1 MPPVK
6 RKKRPTPKASPAPP
20 TAPSSAPPIAFL
32 AAAQDDSLPS
42 SVTAAQVGQLASE
55 RHVLSPALEAVA
67 SAQRSS
73 PPEANPA
80 AGRLPPAVTAMDV
93 ADQLHSAAIHLLR
106 RLRVR
111 DRESGIGPAQ
121 LSALSVL
128 VFGGPRSLGELA
140 DAEQVRP
147 PTMSRIVAGLQRSGL
162 VRRHATEDG
171 RRVRLEATPKGVGL
185 MWEGRQRRVESLA
198 KAVAGL
204 PESEQLQL
212 RDALTLLQ
220 QVIRKI

>member
-1 MPPVK
+1 MSPVK
-6 RKKRPTPKASPAPP
+6 RKNRAARKSSPPAELVPASAATARVEPSGSPERAPAP
-20 TAPSSAPPIAFL
+20 TAEETTFAQSS
-32 AAAQDDSLPS
+32 PS
-42 SVTAAQVGQLASE
+42 SV
-55 RHVLSPALEAVA
+55 VLTE
-67 SAQRSS
+67 
-73 PPEANPA
+73 
-80 AGRLPPAVTAMDV
+80 V

-147 PTMSRIVAGLQRSGL
+147 PTMSRIVAGLQRSRL

-171 RRVRLEATPKGVGL
+171 RRVRLEATPKGVSL
-185 MWEGRQRRVESLA
+185 MWEGRKRRIESLA
-198 KAVAGL
+198 KALAVL
-204 PESEQLQL
+204 PENDREQL
-212 RDALTLLQ
+212 RGALKLLQ
-220 QVIRKI
+220 QVVGDL

>member
-1 MPPVK
+1 MM
-6 RKKRPTPKASPAPP
+6 
-20 TAPSSAPPIAFL
+20 
-32 AAAQDDSLPS
+32 
-42 SVTAAQVGQLASE
+42 
-55 RHVLSPALEAVA
+55 PALATV
-67 SAQRSS
+67 
-73 PPEANPA
+73 
-80 AGRLPPAVTAMDV
+80 DV

-106 RLRVR
+106 RLRIR

-147 PTMSRIVAGLQRSGL
+147 PTMSRIVAGLQRSRL

-171 RRVRLEATPKGVGL
+171 RRVRLEATPKGVSL

-198 KAVAGL
+198 KAVGGL
-204 PESEQLQL
+204 PENERQQLSQSIQ
-212 RDALTLLQ
+212 LLQ
-220 QVIRKI
+220 QIIRTL